1 MEITGFFTSIKNQEL
16 NYKKYNMKNKNA
28 FYWIITSL
36 FGAFMIFT
44 SIPDIIMSPDAVSF
58 MNILGYPDYFIP
70 FIGVAKILGVIAILI
85 PGYPR
90 IKEWAYAGLAYDLI
104 GAIYSVVATN
114 GLDFSMFFM
123 LLPVTLLVLSYNL
136 FHRKYKRELQPA

>member
-1 MEITGFFTSIKNQEL
+1 
-16 NYKKYNMKNKNA
+16 
-28 FYWIITSL
+28 
-36 FGAFMIFT
+36 
-44 SIPDIIMSPDAVSF
+44 
-58 MNILGYPDYFIP
+58 
-70 FIGVAKILGVIAILI
+70 
-85 PGYPR
+85 
-90 IKEWAYAGLAYDLI
+90 LAYDLI